1 MSTTAKP
8 PTTPVAGLAP
18 GGVNKPELHRR
29 TFDGPNG
36 PSRRPGSGDAT
47 TAEARKLI
55 VGRDISVSG
64 EISCCDVLLIEG
76 TVEARLREGRYI
88 EVTETGTFKG
98 AVEIAEAEIAGRFE
112 GELTVHGRLR
122 VRTTGRVEG
131 VIRYAE
137 LEVDAGGLV
146 LGDVQLAPGAPPPG
160 VRPNPP
166 EVSRLANFPARPPA
180 SAADREA
187 MAAGTG
193 TPAGR

>member
-1 MSTTAKP
+1 M
-8 PTTPVAGLAP
+8 V
-18 GGVNKPELHRR
+18 
-29 TFDGPNG
+29 DGPG
-36 PSRRPGSGDAT
+36 TPPRRSAVGEAGAMS
-47 TAEARKLI
+47 EARKLI

-122 VRTTGRVEG
+122 VRASGRVQG

-137 LEVDAGGLV
+137 LEVDAGGQV
-146 LGDVQLAPGAPPPG
+146 LGDVQLAPATTPP
-160 VRPNPP
+160 VTRPIPA
-166 EVSRLANFPARPPA
+166 ESTRLANFPAVPPA

-187 MAAGTG
+187 AGTTAAGLS
-193 TPAGR
+193 GR